1 MPFYENFF
9 DETCKNIIKDCNDGV
24 YNIPLFLMALV
35 PEGTPVWDKLTPLLD
50 LYVKYKNEL
59 DKLGIKSGI
68 YCSRR

>member
-35 PEGTPVWDKLTPLLD
+35 PEGTPVWDKLTPLLG